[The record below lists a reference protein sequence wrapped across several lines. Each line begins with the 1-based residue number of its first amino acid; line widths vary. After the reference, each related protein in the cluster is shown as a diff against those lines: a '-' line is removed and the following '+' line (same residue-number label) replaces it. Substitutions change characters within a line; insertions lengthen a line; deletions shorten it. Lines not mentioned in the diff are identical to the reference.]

1 MSVIDRIIRE
11 TAPVFGL
18 PPYWWRAVDGNCSYV
33 TRRPSKALYNIPDHF
48 DFTTPEERADCFAV
62 IVGKAQRLFQGRD
75 EILRGTGVGSGTY
88 AVASLRWQ
96 AMKELHP
103 FYCSLGGE
111 LGNIARKEML
121 EEWKNNR
128 NSIGISTK
136 RLKGSKS
143 ALVRKTRKRSSR
155 SSPK

>member
-1 MSVIDRIIRE
+1 MSIVDRIIRE

-18 PPYWWRAVDGNCSYV
+18 PPYWWRAVDGSCSYV
-33 TRRPSKALYNIPDHF
+33 TRRPSKRLYNIPDHF

-62 IVGKAQRLFQGRD
+62 IVGKSQRLFQGRD
-75 EILRGTGVGSGTY
+75 QILRWTGVGSGTY

-111 LGNIARKEML
+111 LSNIARKEMFD
-121 EEWKNNR
+121 EWKNDR

-136 RLKGSKS
+136 RLKNSKN
-143 ALVRKTRKRSSR
+143 ALVRKTRKRSSP
-155 SSPK
+155 SSRK

>member
-1 MSVIDRIIRE
+1 MSIVDRIIRE

-18 PPYWWRAVDGNCSYV
+18 PPYWWWAVDGNCSYV

-62 IVGKAQRLFQGRD
+62 IVGKSQRLFQGRD
-75 EILRGTGVGSGTY
+75 QILRGTGVGSGTY

-111 LGNIARKEML
+111 LGNIARMEML
-121 EEWKNNR
+121 DEWKNNR
-128 NSIGISTK
+128 HLFGKSTVRSKNSK
-136 RLKGSKS
+136 RGS
-143 ALVRKTRKRSSR
+143 ARKTRNTSSR
-155 SSPK
+155 SSRK